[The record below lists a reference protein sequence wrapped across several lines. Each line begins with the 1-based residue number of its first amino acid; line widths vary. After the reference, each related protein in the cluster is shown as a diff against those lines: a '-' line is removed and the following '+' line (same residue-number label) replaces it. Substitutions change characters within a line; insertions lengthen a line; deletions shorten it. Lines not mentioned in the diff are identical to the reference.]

1 MIRNRSIT
9 TRRAGAALLAVA
21 GLAFAGC
28 GGGSSKAGASA
39 TTSATNVN
47 AQPAAVGVANN
58 KLGSIV
64 VDADGRTVYLFEKDS
79 GTTSACNGACASAW
93 PPVTAN
99 GTPTVAGG
107 ATAALVGTITR
118 SDGTSQ
124 VIYNGHPL
132 YRYVGDQKA
141 GDTNGQG
148 LNAFG
153 GGWFAVSPAGD
164 QVAASTS
171 SSGNGY

>member
-1 MIRNRSIT
+1 
-9 TRRAGAALLAVA
+9 
-21 GLAFAGC
+21 
-28 GGGSSKAGASA
+28 
-39 TTSATNVN
+39 VN
-47 AQPAAVGVANN
+47 AQPAAVGVASN
-58 KLGSIV
+58 KLGKLL
-64 VDADGRTVYLFEKDS
+64 VDADGRTVYLFQKDS
-79 GTTSACNGACASAW
+79 GTTSACDGACASAW

-99 GTPTVAGG
+99 GTPTVVGG

-124 VIYNGHPL
+124 VTYNGHPL

-171 SSGNGY
+171 SGGNGY